1 VYIVDEASMV
11 STRQMHTFVERLNRH
26 DRVLFVGDV
35 RQHEAVEAG
44 RPYAQLQEAGLR
56 TARLDE
62 ILRQKDPVLKETV
75 EQLARGE
82 VKEAIASLNNQGRV
96 HEIKDRGERIGEMA
110 REYARAPERTLVISP
125 DNESRRE
132 INSHIH
138 RSMRQA
144 GQVTGTEYRCRFS
157 TRGRS

>member
-1 VYIVDEASMV
+1 LRAATAADDGRASGSIVDEASMV
-11 STRQMHTFVERLNRH
+11 STRQMHTFVERLTEN

-82 VKEAIASLNNQGRV
+82 VKEAIASLNSQGRV
-96 HEIKDRGERIGEMA
+96 HEIGPW
-110 REYARAPERTLVISP
+110 RAH
-125 DNESRRE
+125 RRDGAGVCALAGADAGYL
-132 INSHIH
+132 
-138 RSMRQA
+138 A
-144 GQVTGTEYRCRFS
+144 GQ
-157 TRGRS
+157 

>member
-1 VYIVDEASMV
+1 MIG
-11 STRQMHTFVERLNRH
+11 TRQMHTLLERLNRH

-82 VKEAIASLNNQGRV
+82 VKEAIASLNSQGRV
-96 HEIKDRGERIGEMA
+96 HEIEDRAKRFQEMA
-110 REYARAPERTLVISP
+110 REYARLPERTLVISP

-132 INSHIH
+132 INSQI
-138 RSMRQA
+138 RQA
-144 GQVTGTEYRCRFS
+144 MRESARSRAPRTGCLFS
-157 TRGRS
+157 MRGRS

>member
-1 VYIVDEASMV
+1 
-11 STRQMHTFVERLNRH
+11 MHTFLERLNRH

-44 RPYAQLQEAGLR
+44 RPYAQMQEAGLR

-82 VKEAIASLNNQGRV
+82 VQRSRSANLN
-96 HEIKDRGERIGEMA
+96 
-110 REYARAPERTLVISP
+110 
-125 DNESRRE
+125 
-132 INSHIH
+132 
-138 RSMRQA
+138 
-144 GQVTGTEYRCRFS
+144 
-157 TRGRS
+157 